1 MIFTLFMAL
10 ILVSSSSCAVSS
22 KYGPTGVRGTV
33 MIGPIPSVSEE
44 GKFDVEPYP
53 DATIFVMDAA
63 GKNKIAEAITDQ
75 EGFFKVELDPG
86 QYLLVPQTPEGQTF
100 PTGETK
106 KVLVRAYGFT
116 DVILNYNSGLK

>member
-1 MIFTLFMAL
+1 
-10 ILVSSSSCAVSS
+10 
-22 KYGPTGVRGTV
+22 
-33 MIGPIPSVSEE
+33 MIGPVPSLDEE

-53 DATIFVMDAA
+53 DATIFVMDAT
-63 GKNKIAEAITDQ
+63 GKKKVAEAITDQ
-75 EGFFKVELDPG
+75 EGFFKVELKPG

-116 DVILNYNSGLK
+116 DVILNYDSGIR